1 VSETTRGTAS
11 SALDQSSI
19 IVVDAQPGEART
31 HRVGPTA
38 MRWTHIALPCTD
50 IDTTIDWYTRFT
62 PLELL
67 DRRED
72 ADGQGAWLGHPDQ
85 GDKPFILVLVSF
97 FRDQD
102 KGPQP
107 VMAPFAHIG
116 MEVASKEEVEEIARR
131 GEAEGCLAWPPTMM
145 PPPIGYICALKDPDG
160 NMIEFS
166 YDQGVYAKAQEVWGT
181 DS

>member
-1 VSETTRGTAS
+1 MTPSTTVTSRRRRRRLRPAS
-11 SALDQSSI
+11 
-19 IVVDAQPGEART
+19 V
-31 HRVGPTA
+31 
-38 MRWTHIALPCTD
+38 RWTHIALPCTD
-50 IDTTIDWYTRFT
+50 IDATIEWYETFT

-107 VMAPFAHIG
+107 IMAPFAHIG
-116 MEVASKEEVEEIARR
+116 IEMPTKEMVDASPHVARTPAACSGRRSRCPTPSATSARS
-131 GEAEGCLAWPPTMM
+131 PT
-145 PPPIGYICALKDPDG
+145 PTA
-160 NMIEFS
+160 
-166 YDQGVYAKAQEVWGT
+166 T
-181 DS
+181 

>member
-1 VSETTRGTAS
+1 MTDSTQDR
-11 SALDQSSI
+11 LR
-19 IVVDAQPGEART
+19 PGS
-31 HRVGPTA
+31 V
-38 MRWTHIALPCTD
+38 RWTHIALPCTD
-50 IDTTIDWYTRFT
+50 MDKTIEWYETFT
-62 PLELL
+62 PLQLL

-107 VMAPFAHIG
+107 IMAPFAHIG
-116 MEVASKEEVEEIARR
+116 IEMPTKQMVDDVDER
-131 GEAEGCLAWPPTMM
+131 GKAAGCLVWPPQLM
-145 PPPIGYICALKDPDG
+145 PDPIGYICALTDPDG

-166 YDQGVYAKAQEVWGT
+166 YDQGVYEKAQEVWGASA
-181 DS
+181 DAGG

>member
-1 VSETTRGTAS
+1 MTDT
-11 SALDQSSI
+11 
-19 IVVDAQPGEART
+19 QPERLRPGS
-31 HRVGPTA
+31 V
-38 MRWTHIALPCTD
+38 RWTHIALPCTD
-50 IDTTIDWYTRFT
+50 MDKTIEWYETFT

-85 GDKPFILVLVSF
+85 GDKPFVLVLVSF
-97 FRDQD
+97 FRDQT

-116 MEVASKEEVEEIARR
+116 IEMPTKEDVDQVAER
-131 GEAEGCLAWPPTMM
+131 GKQAGCLAWPPQQM
-145 PPPIGYICALKDPDG
+145 PDPIGYICALTDPDG

-166 YDQGVYAKAQEVWGT
+166 YDQGVYEKAQEVWG
-181 DS
+181 SPAGASGG